1 GGFDGLQEIFGAF
14 LLEEVEGI
22 DLLIGEVKD
31 ISRNDDQTAV
41 DQLVHDLFSQRIDI
55 EAFLGNEVI
64 DLFAR
69 LARTRNI
76 RATVNGFAFGTN
88 EFGIADGAALG
99 EMYFFFF
106 AGAKVR
112 EHLDHFGDD
121 IASLV
126 DDDGVTDAH
135 VFTVDLV
142 FVVERGAG
150 NGGTVEEG
158 GAQFGDGR
166 DGTSTP
172 DLEDNIFDN
181 RGRLGR
187 REFVGDGPTRRFGR
201 RTEPFLM
208 FGVID
213 FEDDAVDAV
222 GEVVAFFGP

>member
-1 GGFDGLQEIFGAF
+1 
-14 LLEEVEGI
+14 
-22 DLLIGEVKD
+22 
-31 ISRNDDQTAV
+31 
-41 DQLVHDLFSQRIDI
+41 
-55 EAFLGNEVI
+55 
-64 DLFAR
+64 
-69 LARTRNI
+69 
-76 RATVNGFAFGTN
+76 
-88 EFGIADGAALG
+88 
-99 EMYFFFF
+99 
-106 AGAKVR
+106 
-112 EHLDHFGDD
+112 
-121 IASLV
+121 SLV

-222 GEVVAFFGP
+222 GEVVAFFGPVGEVFLDILEFFMEFPVGLGRYAQFFQGGENFSLTEV